1 LNNYFIYNFKQNG
14 DIYTIDYMNSLLD
27 NIRVVV
33 NKNDLN
39 SPNLF
44 SKLTVNNF
52 GLNNLAL

>member
-1 LNNYFIYNFKQNG
+1 
-14 DIYTIDYMNSLLD
+14 MNSLLD
-27 NIRVVV
+27 NIRVTV

-52 GLNNLAL
+52 SLNNLAL